1 MQPKIAS
8 FFAILKHNFGANC
21 SDLKTYFAQNFNLA
35 NQNNICYNKKGMENY
50 YKKLGV
56 SRFASKQ
63 EIRRAYIEILKT
75 YHPDVYK
82 GDINYAQKITA
93 DANIAFEFLSNPV
106 KKLELDEYLQKMEL
120 EELNKKTTSNNSKQN
135 QSNTF
140 KTNQTYT
147 KSATQSQSDFSKKN
161 TQTQTSNQHSKPK
174 FKFDFFAKRTDKSK
188 ANNKKQTKN
197 VANDNV
203 IKKQVKEKIS
213 NRQGDMGRLKLNA
226 LIGLII
232 VAILALI
239 IVLIVVI

>member
-1 MQPKIAS
+1 
-8 FFAILKHNFGANC
+8 
-21 SDLKTYFAQNFNLA
+21 
-35 NQNNICYNKKGMENY
+35 MENY

-120 EELNKKTTSNNSKQN
+120 EELNKNETKINSKQN
-135 QSNTF
+135 QSNSF
-140 KTNQTYT
+140 GTNQYSKDTNQ
-147 KSATQSQSDFSKKN
+147 AQSDFSNKN

-174 FKFDFFAKRTDKSK
+174 FKFDFLGKRIGKSK
-188 ANNKKQTKN
+188 TNNKKQTKN

-213 NRQGDMGRLKLNA
+213 NRQGDNGKLKLNA

-232 VAILALI
+232 LAILALI

>member
-1 MQPKIAS
+1 
-8 FFAILKHNFGANC
+8 
-21 SDLKTYFAQNFNLA
+21 
-35 NQNNICYNKKGMENY
+35 MENY

-147 KSATQSQSDFSKKN
+147 KSATQSQNDFSNKN
-161 TQTQTSNQHSKPK
+161 TQTQHSKPK

>member
-1 MQPKIAS
+1 
-8 FFAILKHNFGANC
+8 
-21 SDLKTYFAQNFNLA
+21 
-35 NQNNICYNKKGMENY
+35 MENY

-106 KKLELDEYLQKMEL
+106 KKLELDEYLQKIEL
-120 EELNKKTTSNNSKQN
+120 EELNKNETKINSKQN

-140 KTNQTYT
+140 GTKQYT
-147 KSATQSQSDFSKKN
+147 KDTTQAQSDFSNKN
-161 TQTQTSNQHSKPK
+161 TQTQTSNHHSKPK
-174 FKFDFFAKRTDKSK
+174 FKFDFLGKRIGKSK
-188 ANNKKQTKN
+188 TNNKKQTKN

-213 NRQGDMGRLKLNA
+213 NRQGDNGKLKLNA

-232 VAILALI
+232 LAILALI

>member
-1 MQPKIAS
+1 
-8 FFAILKHNFGANC
+8 
-21 SDLKTYFAQNFNLA
+21 
-35 NQNNICYNKKGMENY
+35 MENY

-82 GDINYAQKITA
+82 GDIDYAQKITA

-120 EELNKKTTSNNSKQN
+120 EELNKKTIQNNSKQN
-135 QSNTF
+135 QSNSF
-140 KTNQTYT
+140 GTNQTYT
-147 KSATQSQSDFSKKN
+147 KDTTQPQSNFSKKN
-161 TQTQTSNQHSKPK
+161 TQTQTSKQHSKSK
-174 FKFDFFAKRTDKSK
+174 FKFDFFAKRNDKSK

-197 VANDNV
+197 VANDSV
-203 IKKQVKEKIS
+203 IRKQVKEKIT

>member
-1 MQPKIAS
+1 
-8 FFAILKHNFGANC
+8 
-21 SDLKTYFAQNFNLA
+21 
-35 NQNNICYNKKGMENY
+35 MENY

-82 GDINYAQKITA
+82 GDIDYAQKITA

-120 EELNKKTTSNNSKQN
+120 EELNKKTTQNNSKQN
-135 QSNTF
+135 QSNSF
-140 KTNQTYT
+140 GTNQTHT

-161 TQTQTSNQHSKPK
+161 TQAQTSNQHPKPK
-174 FKFDFFAKRTDKSK
+174 FKFDFFGKRTDKSK
-188 ANNKKQTKN
+188 TNNKKQTKN

-203 IKKQVKEKIS
+203 IKKQVKEKIT

>member
-1 MQPKIAS
+1 
-8 FFAILKHNFGANC
+8 
-21 SDLKTYFAQNFNLA
+21 
-35 NQNNICYNKKGMENY
+35 MENY

-82 GDINYAQKITA
+82 GDIDYAQKITA

-120 EELNKKTTSNNSKQN
+120 EELNKKTTQNNSKQN
-135 QSNTF
+135 QSNSF
-140 KTNQTYT
+140 GANQTHT
-147 KSATQSQSDFSKKN
+147 KDTTQPQSDFSKKN
-161 TQTQTSNQHSKPK
+161 TQTQTSKQHSKPK
-174 FKFDFFAKRTDKSK
+174 FKFNFFAKRNDKSK

-197 VANDNV
+197 VANDSV
-203 IKKQVKEKIS
+203 IRKQVKEKIT

>member
-1 MQPKIAS
+1 
-8 FFAILKHNFGANC
+8 
-21 SDLKTYFAQNFNLA
+21 
-35 NQNNICYNKKGMENY
+35 MENY

-82 GDINYAQKITA
+82 GDIDYAQKITA

-120 EELNKKTTSNNSKQN
+120 EELNKKTTQNNSKQN
-135 QSNTF
+135 QSNSF
-140 KTNQTYT
+140 GTNQTHT
-147 KSATQSQSDFSKKN
+147 KDTTQPQSDFSKKN
-161 TQTQTSNQHSKPK
+161 TQTQTSKPK
-174 FKFDFFAKRTDKSK
+174 FKFDFFAKRNDKSK

-197 VANDNV
+197 VANDTV
-203 IKKQVKEKIS
+203 IRKQVKEKIT

>member
-1 MQPKIAS
+1 
-8 FFAILKHNFGANC
+8 
-21 SDLKTYFAQNFNLA
+21 
-35 NQNNICYNKKGMENY
+35 MENY

-82 GDINYAQKITA
+82 GDIDYAQKITA

-120 EELNKKTTSNNSKQN
+120 EELNKNAKQN
-135 QSNTF
+135 TDQSTSF
-140 KTNQTYT
+140 GEKQTNE
-147 KSATQSQSDFSKKN
+147 KNATQSQKGFQKKN
-161 TQTQTSNQHSKPK
+161 VQNQSSNQRSKRK
-174 FKFDFFAKRTDKSK
+174 FKFNIFKKTTTRQSRTS
-188 ANNKKQTKN
+188 NKKQTKN
-197 VANDNV
+197 VANDSV
-203 IKKQVKEKIS
+203 IRKQVKEKIS

>member
-82 GDINYAQKITA
+82 GDIDYAQKITA

-120 EELNKKTTSNNSKQN
+120 EELNKKTTQNNSKQN
-135 QSNTF
+135 QSNSF
-140 KTNQTYT
+140 GTNQTHT
-147 KSATQSQSDFSKKN
+147 KNTTQPQSDFSKKN

-197 VANDNV
+197 VANDSV
-203 IKKQVKEKIS
+203 IRKQVKEKIS

>member
-1 MQPKIAS
+1 
-8 FFAILKHNFGANC
+8 
-21 SDLKTYFAQNFNLA
+21 
-35 NQNNICYNKKGMENY
+35 MENY

-82 GDINYAQKITA
+82 GDIDYAQKITA

-120 EELNKKTTSNNSKQN
+120 EELNKKTTQNNSKQN
-135 QSNTF
+135 QSNSF
-140 KTNQTYT
+140 GTNQTHT
-147 KSATQSQSDFSKKN
+147 KDTTQPQSDFSKKN

-197 VANDNV
+197 VANDSV
-203 IKKQVKEKIS
+203 IRKQVKEKIT